1 MLVMLQEQSSA
12 KADLI
17 YWLFF
22 KCGSIFNV
30 QAVSSMRPSGVEGR
44 RDWSVGRGAIQSSP
58 DLTPR
63 RKKAW
68 QCGRVNRLT

>member
-12 KADLI
+12 KVDLI

-22 KCGSIFNV
+22 KCGSIFTT
-30 QAVSSMRPSGVEGR
+30 QAVSLMRPSGDVGR

-58 DLTPR
+58 HLTPQ